1 MSATP
6 EKGTQ
11 EWGAQWAQGLWD
23 GLFARFDPLIDGQV
37 VLDLGCSWGYTLKFL
52 SERFRPAQL
61 IGVDLARRWQV
72 VDHGWEY
79 ELLGGLVEFHA
90 GHFAQM
96 DEIAP
101 SSVDLIISS
110 STLQYMSAEEVEASC
125 IKACSVLRPGARR
138 SSDPYRDFPHR
149 QRSPSRVRHPLST
162 RPLGRPALESVTT
175 EASRALPNLNFLTAS
190 SYLAIFNYAGF
201 EIMDVRRRRSSA
213 GVEERSR
220 TGSASCSRESRMT
233 NWSADLDVRLVKPID
248 PKDLP
253 GLRRRRPTPMP
264 PATSARLRWPAAEA
278 ADRYRV
284 IVRIPGQGPL
294 LELEVDG
301 PEAVI
306 GDLAPGDGEWPQ
318 WGVQVLDGQGSWV
331 QHVPFLEWPSG
342 PEGPISTLG
351 WHGRRGAYPPR
362 TGLRR
367 QPRES

>member
-125 IKACSVLRPGARR
+125 IKACSVLRPGGEAIIRTR
-138 SSDPYRDFPHR
+138 TATSHIGNDLHRVFDIPYPH
-149 QRSPSRVRHPLST
+149 VLF
-162 RPLGRPALESVTT
+162 GRPALESVTT

-213 GVEERSR
+213 GSRGEVEDRI
-220 TGSASCSRESRMT
+220 RELFPGVSDDELFC
-233 NWSADLDVRLVKPID
+233 ADLDVRLVKPID

-253 GLRRRRPTPMP
+253 GLA
-264 PATSARLRWPAAEA
+264 PA
-278 ADRYRV
+278 
-284 IVRIPGQGPL
+284 
-294 LELEVDG
+294 
-301 PEAVI
+301 
-306 GDLAPGDGEWPQ
+306 
-318 WGVQVLDGQGSWV
+318 
-331 QHVPFLEWPSG
+331 
-342 PEGPISTLG
+342 
-351 WHGRRGAYPPR
+351 
-362 TGLRR
+362 
-367 QPRES
+367 